1 MIDDITTTEH
11 ANNFR
16 AVKRLE
22 NEAEILLTLWKTR
35 KQLRRR
41 IL

>member
-22 NEAEILLTLWKTR
+22 NEAEILTLWKKR

-41 IL
+41 LL